1 MNDPTKQTI
10 VAPATDWLR
19 LGTEARIAE
28 RPHTENPLLGLGE
41 MPEITG
47 EDGATWRRNRDLWWE
62 GWEAEDRRRAARAGV
77 ENERR
82 SR

>member
-1 MNDPTKQTI
+1 
-10 VAPATDWLR
+10 
-19 LGTEARIAE
+19 
-28 RPHTENPLLGLGE
+28 

-62 GWEAEDRRRAARAGV
+62 GWEAEDRRRATPPGV